1 MDRAVHKS
9 GSKALTWFLG
19 AIVIALAIA
28 VLSTSAGIGEI
39 MDWVHQAFGVTF
51 LLLFSALVLFTLYCW
66 LRLQQVGLVAEERKV
81 WLESGMHAANGVAT
95 LGLTYTLL
103 GISLGIAA
111 LSESQLTPDT
121 VQDIIGQLTRH
132 FSMAFLTSVVGVPAA
147 AALRAMVMV
156 TESRIVA
163 RSSEEGVRPAQQ
175 QGSTS

>member
-1 MDRAVHKS
+1 
-9 GSKALTWFLG
+9 
-19 AIVIALAIA
+19 
-28 VLSTSAGIGEI
+28 
-39 MDWVHQAFGVTF
+39 
-51 LLLFSALVLFTLYCW
+51 
-66 LRLQQVGLVAEERKV
+66 
-81 WLESGMHAANGVAT
+81 
-95 LGLTYTLL
+95 
-103 GISLGIAA
+103 ISLGIAA